1 MLIQALLFLVFIVV
15 LFGIAGARERR
26 RERSLR
32 EWVALHP
39 GASLLWPFKP
49 EEHPE
54 VPVARWIEQLTG
66 RSPLGIASAMRTRQ
80 NDVDVWWIEYRATP
94 AGKKSSEWF
103 TLSAQQGC
111 APALARRGAVEVQP
125 AEQTPLQESGLPQ
138 SHRGLITVELLESSP
153 LGGG

>member
-39 GASLLWPFKP
+39 GASLFWPFMP

-66 RSPLGIASAMRTRQ
+66 RPPLGIASAMRTRQ
-80 NDVDVWWIEYRATP
+80 NDVDVWWTEYRATP
-94 AGKKSSEWF
+94 AGKQSSEWF

-111 APALARRGAVEVQP
+111 DPALARGGAVEVQP
-125 AEQTPLQESGLPQ
+125 AEQTPLQESGMRQ